1 MLKLIYKDY
10 KFCKCVKV
18 YEEEVGGR
26 DEVLIW
32 LIFFVRINILFLILD
47 NIRSFFYSYVIIL
60 VFIILNL

>member
-1 MLKLIYKDY
+1 MLFK
-10 KFCKCVKV
+10 
-18 YEEEVGGR
+18 EEELGGR

-32 LIFFVRINILFLILD
+32 LIFFVWINILFLILD